1 MNRQIEFKI
10 CIRRKFILGEV
21 EGWVFGRSPGWIEA
35 SQGFI
40 ACVVDAMLGGGD
52 AALGCKAVED
62 YCVGVWSRSPFDPS
76 CCFETNS
83 GRRTSGGAWF
93 RVSLSDGS

>member
-10 CIRRKFILGEV
+10 CIRRKLILGEV

-62 YCVGVWSRSPFDPS
+62 YCVGGLEPFALRSFLLLRDEFRPPDVRWCMVSREPQ
-76 CCFETNS
+76 
-83 GRRTSGGAWF
+83 
-93 RVSLSDGS
+93 